1 MQGAGGWFPLTFQ
14 LLDGDV
20 VVGVDADFAGN
31 FHGFFSDFAGGEVSV
46 FHEGSGSGCG
56 VAASGTNGGQ
66 RLVGVDDIAGTG
78 DEEGLADVGYQQQG
92 LKVAEHLVGS
102 PVLGKLDGSAV
113 EVAGVLLELGLKARE
128 EGEGICGRAGE
139 SGENFVLRSEE
150 HTSEL

>member
-1 MQGAGGWFPLTFQ
+1 MQEAGGWFPLTFQ

-46 FHEGSGSGCG
+46 FHEGSGSGRG
-56 VAASGTNGGQ
+56 VAATGTDGGQ

-92 LKVAEHLVGS
+92 LDRKSTRLNSSHL
-102 PVLGKLDGSAV
+102 
-113 EVAGVLLELGLKARE
+113 
-128 EGEGICGRAGE
+128 GI
-139 SGENFVLRSEE
+139 
-150 HTSEL
+150 